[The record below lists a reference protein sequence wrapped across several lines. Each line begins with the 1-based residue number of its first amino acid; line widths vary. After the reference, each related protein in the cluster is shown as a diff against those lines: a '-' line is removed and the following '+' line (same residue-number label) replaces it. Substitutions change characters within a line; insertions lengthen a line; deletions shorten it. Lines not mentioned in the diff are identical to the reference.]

1 MACLTDLLIQKSSR
15 AHSKM
20 ARPTKYNDAKAA
32 QITTLLRGGCTRKDA
47 AGSVGISSDTLVR
60 WSRSNADF
68 AALVESAEA
77 YAAVK
82 MTTIVT
88 AAAAT
93 EWRAALEWLK
103 RRRREEWGDSADI
116 TSGGETIK
124 AYIGFDTENV

>member
-1 MACLTDLLIQKSSR
+1 
-15 AHSKM
+15 M
-20 ARPTKYNDAKAA
+20 ARPTKYDDKKAE
-32 QITTLLRGGCTRKDA
+32 QIATLLRSGCTRKDS
-47 AGSVGISSDTLVR
+47 AGSVGISPDTLVR
-60 WSRSNADF
+60 WVRSNADF
-68 AALVESAEA
+68 AALIESAEA

-82 MTTIVT
+82 MTTLLT

-124 AYIGFDTENV
+124 AYIGFDTEAV